1 MLTFLEFDENSI
13 NPQIQEDQ
21 QISVKRK
28 INTTTPRHIILNLL
42 KTSEKE
48 NLEGIQRKKDIIFK
62 RTKKNQ
68 YNPEH
73 GEGMTVK
80 Y

>member
-13 NPQIQEDQ
+13 NPQTQEDQ
-21 QISVKRK
+21 QISGKRK

-48 NLEGIQRKKDIIFK
+48 NLEGIQRKKDIILK
-62 RTKKNQ
+62 RTKNQ